1 MKDLN
6 QQGKEIKSG
15 LKAGGQ
21 NERGN
26 VPKQPGYDPQQKQPL
41 NKTTQQ
47 PLPGKGQNIGGQTGF
62 GGGVSNKDKSTNT
75 GSIDFNKNKGVDKGG
90 SWK

>member
-6 QQGKEIKSG
+6 QQGKQIKSD
-15 LKAGGQ
+15 LKAGSQ
-21 NERGN
+21 DTRGN
-26 VPKQPGYDPQQKQPL
+26 APKQPGAYNPQQKQPL

-47 PLPGKGQNIGGQTGF
+47 PLPGKGQNIGGTQGGGAGIVNKDKGF
-62 GGGVSNKDKSTNT
+62 GTGKVDFNKDKS
-75 GSIDFNKNKGVDKGG
+75 DKGG